1 MPRLVRR
8 KPLLERIRANLDP
21 VDWFFTLA
29 EIFETNDLDSKSLG
43 TTLGLGCNFVYLLA
57 RANSGRK
64 SKNVDDVFGDSGSAG
79 WLGWFVRHACSHCAH
94 LEHMLTVYLRQA
106 F

>member
-8 KPLLERIRANLDP
+8 KPLLERIKSNLDP
-21 VDWFFTLA
+21 VDWWFALT
-29 EIFETNDLDSKSLG
+29 EIFETGDLYTQSLG

-64 SKNVDDVFGDSGSAG
+64 SKNIDDVFGDSGSAG
-79 WLGWFVRHACSHCAH
+79 WLGWLVSRACSHYAA
-94 LEHMLTVYLRQA
+94 LVLLLTIHFRHVS
-106 F
+106 